1 MQLGRT
7 LQNERFIFSLFDWL
21 YIYINTV
28 MYVLQ
33 PNFKALTVCKPFN
46 WIISFS
52 NKLYPSWLYT
62 HNQKVG
68 QEPSL
73 HSQ

>member
-46 WIISFS
+46 WIISLS

-62 HNQKVG
+62 QSESG
-68 QEPSL
+68 SRT
-73 HSQ
+73 